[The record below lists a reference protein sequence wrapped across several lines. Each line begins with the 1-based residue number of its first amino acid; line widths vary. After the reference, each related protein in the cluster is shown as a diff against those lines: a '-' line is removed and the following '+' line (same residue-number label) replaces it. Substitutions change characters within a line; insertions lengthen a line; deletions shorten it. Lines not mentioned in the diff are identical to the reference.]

1 MCVCVCA
8 RARVTNL
15 DHLQV
20 GVSEVEQEADQNI
33 VDLVLEDGFS

>member
-1 MCVCVCA
+1 MCA
-8 RARVTNL
+8 RTSVCVTNL

-20 GVSEVEQEADQNI
+20 GVSEVQQEADQNI